1 MKLYVIGNGFDAHHG
16 LDTRYTSFGLYL
28 KNNYWETYE
37 LLIEHYGFSDL
48 NPDYPTS
55 MSDPLWS
62 EFETSMS
69 LLDKDSVLEANM
81 DAMPNYASDDFRDR
95 DRYTLQIEMERIL
108 GLLTTEL
115 YKAFKEFILAVQ
127 FPQFDSSRTVNIDRD
142 AVYLTFNYTDTLAQ
156 YYEVPDENI
165 LFIHEKADEDVEELI
180 LGHGVDPENFKEKPA
195 EPPAGLS
202 EEDLERWMEYQSD
215 QYDYSYERGK
225 DAINQYFSAT
235 FKGTEQIIKNN
246 EDFFAGLGNV
256 DEVFV
261 LGHSLAEVDLPY
273 FQKLAESVKT
283 DAKWVATYY
292 DPDDQQTHYDTLTG
306 LGITNVSVVKMEQI

>member
-1 MKLYVIGNGFDAHHG
+1 MKLYVIGNGFDVHHG

-81 DAMPNYASDDFRDR
+81 DAIPNYASDDFRDR

-127 FPQFDSSRTVNIDRD
+127 FPQFDNSLAVNIDRD

-156 YYEVPDENI
+156 YYEVPDENV

-180 LGHGVDPENFKEKPA
+180 LGHGVDPKNFKEKPA

-235 FKGTEQIIKNN
+235 FKGTEQVIKNN
-246 EDFFAGLGNV
+246 VDFFAGLANV

-283 DAKWVATYY
+283 GAKWLATYY

-306 LGITNVSVVKMEQI
+306 LGITNVSVVRMEQI